1 MRRRGVGRGQSLS
14 EYVVLLSV
22 VAAAVVGM
30 QLYVKRGVQAKLRTG
45 VDHWLAV
52 STMRDGNIPKE
63 CADQGIFDPADC
75 AQFFGSQID
84 DVAELE
90 AMGITTF
97 ATTQSE
103 GMQQKVYTYASNGAQ
118 VTITRNKD
126 GTSVNRK
133 IDDGLFI
140 TRGLPPPEFVRRPR
154 LPSGLPSGSSIP
166 SSSGPGGSGGGGGTF
181 PGDPDPGTTP
191 GTAPGTAPSG
201 PPAPGQQP

>member
-14 EYVVLLSV
+14 EYAVLLGV

-52 STMRDGNIPKE
+52 STMRDGNIPE
-63 CADQGIFDPADC
+63 ACTDQGILNPADC

-84 DVAELE
+84 DVEELE
-90 AMGITTF
+90 AIGRTTF
-97 ATTQSE
+97 ATTKSA
-103 GMQQKVYTYASNGAQ
+103 GMQRKVYTYVSNGAQ
-118 VTITRNKD
+118 MTVTRNKD

-166 SSSGPGGSGGGGGTF
+166 SSNGPGGSGGGGGTF
-181 PGDPDPGTTP
+181 PGDPDPGA
-191 GTAPGTAPSG
+191 APGTAPSG